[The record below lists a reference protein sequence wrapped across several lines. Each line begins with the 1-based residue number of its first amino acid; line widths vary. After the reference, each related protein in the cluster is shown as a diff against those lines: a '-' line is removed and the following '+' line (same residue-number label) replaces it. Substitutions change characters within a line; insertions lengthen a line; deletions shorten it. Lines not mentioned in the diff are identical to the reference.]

1 MVYNIKRKFLKE
13 GIMRKAISIMLILVL
28 CIAVEFANADFV
40 WTQKTDMPTA
50 RWNFATCA
58 INGKIYA
65 FSGQTSDTT
74 DFEILSTVEEYD
86 PALDIWTRKADRLMW
101 MSCTDASAV
110 NGKIYV
116 IDGFDSH
123 MEMYDPV
130 TDIWTSKTDM
140 PTPRRFFATSAIN
153 GKIYVIGG
161 THPDVYSGMATVE
174 EYDPETDTWARKA
187 DMPSGLWALCAN
199 AVKGK
204 IYAFGGRPDLKSRTY
219 VYEYDPQTD
228 TWEQKNDMP
237 VATSQMGSV
246 VLNKRIIVIGGWLW
260 SLDFPYTIVQV
271 YDPKKDTW
279 TIEDDVPFLRA
290 AFSAE
295 VVNNKIYVI
304 GGTDRPHP
312 CPALSTVFEL
322 TINSPPPD
330 FNGDG
335 IIDSTDMRIMIDKW
349 GKDYILC
356 DISPAP
362 FGDGIVD
369 VEDLKILAE
378 YLFEE
383 VNDSTLIAHW
393 SLDEADG
400 VIAYNSVSDSDGT
413 LMGDSVWQP
422 NDGKKGGALLLD
434 GIDDYV
440 STDFVLDP
448 SSGPFSVLIWIKGGM
463 SGQAIISQEVSADWL
478 MADTEGNLM
487 TELKAPGRGGKPS
500 QSQINITDGEW
511 HRIGFVWDGSS
522 RILYVDGNVVAEDTQ
537 DDLQSSQNC
546 LYIGTG
552 KAMEP
557 GTYWFGL
564 IDDVRIYNRVVR
576 P

>member
-1 MVYNIKRKFLKE
+1 MKKT
-13 GIMRKAISIMLILVL
+13 ISIVLIIVL
-28 CIAVEFANADFV
+28 CVVFEVANADYTWV
-40 WTQKTDMPTA
+40 EKANMPTP

-86 PALDIWTRKADRLMW
+86 PSSDIWTRKADRSRW
-101 MSCTDASAV
+101 ISCTDASAV
-110 NGKIYV
+110 DGKIYV

-140 PTPRRFFATSAIN
+140 PTPRQFFATSAIN

-161 THPDVYSGMATVE
+161 TLPDVYSGLATVE
-174 EYDPETDTWARKA
+174 EYDSETDTWARKA
-187 DMPSGLWALCAN
+187 DMPSGLWAQCAN
-199 AVKGK
+199 VVKGK
-204 IYAFGGRPDLKSRTY
+204 IYAFGGRPDLKSRAY

-228 TWEQKNDMP
+228 TWERKNDMP

-246 VLNKRIIVIGGWLW
+246 VLNNKIIVIGGWLW
-260 SLDFPYTIVQV
+260 SNDFPYTIVQV

-279 TIEDDVPFLRA
+279 TIEDDAPFLRA

-322 TINSPPPD
+322 TINPPPPD

-335 IIDSTDMRIMIDKW
+335 IIDSIDMCIMIDKW
-349 GKDYILC
+349 GEDYTLC

-369 VEDLKILAE
+369 VEDLKVFAE
-378 YLFEE
+378 HLFEE
-383 VNDSTLIAHW
+383 VNDPTLIAHW
-393 SLDEADG
+393 SFDEADG

-422 NDGKKGGALLLD
+422 NSGIKGGALLLD

-448 SSGPFSVLIWIKGGM
+448 SSGLFSVLAWIKGGAP
-463 SGQAIISQEVSADWL
+463 GQVVISQEDVANWL
-478 MADTEGNLM
+478 LTEAEGNLIS
-487 TELKAPGRGGKPS
+487 ELRNPGRNGNPILS
-500 QSQINITDGEW
+500 ETNIIDGNW
-511 HRIGFVWDGSS
+511 HRIGFVRDGSN
-522 RILYVDGNVVAEDTQ
+522 RTLYVDGIAVAEDTQ
-537 DDLQSSQNC
+537 ASLEGSDKG
-546 LYIGTG
+546 LYIGCG
-552 KAMEP
+552 KTMEA
-557 GTYWFGL
+557 GTFWSGL
-564 IDDVRIYNRVVR
+564 IDDVRIYNRVVI